1 MAANHKTAVRDIVV
15 IGASAGGVSALKNFV
30 GMLPAD
36 LPAALFI
43 TLHLSGRSDT
53 VLAKIL
59 NSTSSLS
66 ANWAADDEPIL
77 PGQIYVAP
85 PDAHLLLSPGHI
97 KLGRGPRENLQR
109 PCINVMFRSAAAAYG
124 PRVVG
129 VVLTGL
135 LDDGAS
141 GLWEIQQQGGVTVVQ
156 DPNDAAYRSMPES
169 AIQGFPVDYIVKLAG
184 LEPLLSSLV
193 RGEVS
198 VTDRDDI
205 AGEPKISG
213 GGQTCPECG
222 GAMEKAHFAGLWEYR
237 CHIGHRLGLKSMVVG
252 KTKMV
257 EQAMGVAMSQIEE
270 LTQLLE
276 ELKDSRDSQ
285 TRSDLAEEIA
295 LRREQARQLR
305 QLLEQDHKLAT
316 ATSAK

>member
-1 MAANHKTAVRDIVV
+1 M
-15 IGASAGGVSALKNFV
+15 GASAGGVSALKSFV
-30 GMLPAD
+30 GMLSID

-43 TLHLSGRSDT
+43 TLHLRGRNDT
-53 VLAKIL
+53 VLAEIL
-59 NSTSSLS
+59 NAASSLP
-66 ANWAADDEPIL
+66 ANWAVDGESII
-77 PGQIYVAP
+77 PGRIYVAP

-109 PCINVMFRSAAAAYG
+109 PCINVMFRSAAGAYG

-169 AIQGFPVDYIVKLAG
+169 AIRGFCVDYIVKLAE
-184 LEPLLSSLV
+184 LEPLLSGLV

-198 VTDRDDI
+198 LTGRHDI

-222 GAMEKAHFAGLWEYR
+222 GAMEKVHFAGLREYR
-237 CHIGHRLGLKSMVVG
+237 CHIGHRLGLKSMVAG
-252 KTKMV
+252 KAKMV
-257 EQAMGVAMSQIEE
+257 EQAMAVAMSQIEE

-276 ELKDSRDSQ
+276 QLKDSPDSQ
-285 TRSDLAEEIA
+285 TRKDLVEEIA
-295 LRREQARQLR
+295 LRREQARKLR
-305 QLLEQDHKLAT
+305 QLLEQDRELAT
-316 ATSAK
+316 ATSPK

>member
-15 IGASAGGVSALKNFV
+15 IGASAGGVTALKSFV
-30 GMLPAD
+30 GMLPTD

-53 VLAKIL
+53 VLAEIL
-59 NSTSSLS
+59 NSTSSLP
-66 ANWAADDEPIL
+66 ANWAVDDEPIM
-77 PGQIYVAP
+77 PGRIYLAP
-85 PDAHLLLSPGHI
+85 PDAHLLLSSGHI

-109 PCINVMFRSAAAAYG
+109 PCINVMFRSAAVAYG

-169 AIQGFPVDYIVKLAG
+169 AIRGGCVDYIVKLAE
-184 LEPLLSSLV
+184 LELLLSGLV
-193 RGEVS
+193 RGECLL
-198 VTDRDDI
+198 TERHDI
-205 AGEPKISG
+205 AGEPTMSA

-222 GAMEKAHFAGLWEYR
+222 GAMEKVHFAGLWEYR
-237 CHIGHRLGLKSMVVG
+237 CHIGHRLGLKSMVAG
-252 KTKMV
+252 KTKLV
-257 EQAMGVAMSQIEE
+257 EQAIAVALSQIEE

-276 ELKDSRDSQ
+276 QLKDSPDSQ
-285 TRSDLAEEIA
+285 TRNALVEEID

-305 QLLEQDHKLAT
+305 QLLEQDRELAT
-316 ATSAK
+316 ATSPK